1 MDESGETP
9 PDADLAEADRLGP
22 VPPDPATARRPRAR
36 RLIGSTTVDIGPLRR
51 HRDFRLLLAGLTVS
65 YLGSMITYVAIPFQA
80 FALTHSS
87 LIVGLLGVAELA
99 PLLVMAFVGGA
110 LADTRDRRRM
120 VQLTELA
127 TAGASAVLLG
137 NALLPHPQLW
147 VLFVIAGL
155 MAALDGLQRPSLE
168 AMVPRLVDRDEL
180 PAASALSSFR
190 HGVGSVVGP
199 PIGGVLIATA
209 GLPST
214 YAVDVVSFSVSLAAL
229 AAMRASPPPPD
240 AAPVSIRSVVEGVE
254 FAAARPELVGTYV
267 VDIIAMFF
275 GMPMALFPAIAD
287 HLGGAGVLGLLYA
300 APSAGSLLA
309 AGTSG
314 WVDRVQRHGLAV
326 IFAAAGWGLAI
337 VVFGLVNSLPLAL
350 GMLALAGAADM
361 ISGIYR
367 QTIWN
372 QTVPDHLRGRL
383 AGIEML
389 SYSTGPLL
397 GNVESG
403 VVAALFSVQASVVS
417 GGIACVVGVAAAA
430 FALPGFRRYRA
441 DG

>member
-1 MDESGETP
+1 M
-9 PDADLAEADRLGP
+9 
-22 VPPDPATARRPRAR
+22 
-36 RLIGSTTVDIGPLRR
+36 
-51 HRDFRLLLAGLTVS
+51 
-65 YLGSMITYVAIPFQA
+65 
-80 FALTHSS
+80 
-87 LIVGLLGVAELA
+87 AELA
-99 PLLVMAFVGGA
+99 PLLVMAFLGGA
-110 LADTRDRRRM
+110 LADTRDRKRM

-147 VLFVIAGL
+147 VLFVIAGV

-168 AMVPRLVDRDEL
+168 AMTPRLVDRDEL

-199 PIGGVLIATA
+199 PIGGVLIATV
-209 GLPST
+209 GLAST

-229 AAMRASPPPPD
+229 AAMRASPPPPE
-240 AAPVSIRSVVEGVE
+240 AAPVSIRSVLEGVE

-300 APSAGSLLA
+300 APSAGALVA

-314 WVDRVQRHGLAV
+314 WVDRVRRHGLAV

-337 VVFGLVNSLPLAL
+337 TVFGFVTSLPLAL
-350 GMLALAGAADM
+350 AMLAVAGAADM
-361 ISGIYR
+361 VSGIYR

-403 VVAALFSVQASVVS
+403 LVAALFSVQASVVS
-417 GGIACVVGVAAAA
+417 GGIACVVGVSAAA

-441 DG
+441 DEESTI